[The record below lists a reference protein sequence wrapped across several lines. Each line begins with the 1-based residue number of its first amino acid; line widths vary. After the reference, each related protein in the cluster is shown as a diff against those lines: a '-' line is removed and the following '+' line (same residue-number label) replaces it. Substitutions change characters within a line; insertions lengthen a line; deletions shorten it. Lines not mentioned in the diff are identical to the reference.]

1 MRRSSAS
8 ATWGK
13 LRSFCSICPANAQA
27 ICPVPATRHLACGP
41 KPFMVARLC
50 PRRGWYGFTLGRGR
64 LMERFLI
71 GIAGI
76 AVILAIAVL
85 LSSNRRAI
93 RLRVVG
99 AAFALQVVIATLV

>member
-1 MRRSSAS
+1 
-8 ATWGK
+8 
-13 LRSFCSICPANAQA
+13 
-27 ICPVPATRHLACGP
+27 
-41 KPFMVARLC
+41 
-50 PRRGWYGFTLGRGR
+50 
-64 LMERFLI
+64 MERFLI